1 MTDLRTMTDLRN
13 DPLFPPPEHDH
24 GACLERILERAR
36 AVCSLRGVRL
46 TALRERVLREI
57 ASSHGAVG
65 AYDII
70 ERLADDGRRLAPIS
84 VYRIIDV
91 LAEAGLVHRLE
102 SRNAYFA
109 CLGGHDLPE
118 ENEGADLH
126 PAPAGRRDHR
136 DLLVALLCNRCG
148 RVAEAPA
155 DDGARRAIDALARS
169 AAFTVTGSV
178 LELQGLCS
186 DCAAPRQEDAA

>member
-1 MTDLRTMTDLRN
+1 MSH
-13 DPLFPPPEHDH
+13 PLFPPPGHNHD
-24 GACLERILERAR
+24 ACVERTIERAR
-36 AVCSLRGVRL
+36 TVCAGKGVRL

-57 ASSHGAVG
+57 ASSHAAVG

-70 ERLADDGRRLAPIS
+70 DRLAREGRRLAPIS

-109 CLGGHDLPE
+109 CLYSHDAGPGPGGGDAPSS
-118 ENEGADLH
+118 GR
-126 PAPAGRRDHR
+126 PAPEPGPAG
-136 DLLVALLCNRCG
+136 DLLLVLLCDRCG

-155 DDGARRAIDALARS
+155 DAAQQAIREQARALA
-169 AAFTVTGSV
+169 FTITGSV
-178 LELQGLCS
+178 LELQGLCP
-186 DCAAPRQEDAA
+186 DCAGREPPAPAGAS

>member
-1 MTDLRTMTDLRN
+1 MSP
-13 DPLFPPPEHDH
+13 PLFPPPGHNHD
-24 GACLERILERAR
+24 ACVERAIERAR
-36 AVCSLRGVRL
+36 TVCADKGVRL

-57 ASSHGAVG
+57 ASSHTAVG

-70 ERLADDGRRLAPIS
+70 DRLAREGRRLAPIS

-109 CLGGHDLPE
+109 CLYNHNAGGSDSPSPGLPE
-118 ENEGADLH
+118 TETAAKPG
-126 PAPAGRRDHR
+126 G
-136 DLLVALLCNRCG
+136 DLLLVLLCDRCG

-155 DDGARRAIDALARS
+155 DAAQRAIREQAHALA
-169 AAFTVTGSV
+169 FTITGSV
-178 LELQGLCS
+178 LELQGLCP
-186 DCAAPRQEDAA
+186 DCVGRESAAPAPRTASLS